1 MYFQYTKTQSKRLHA
16 KREAW
21 GSSMKDQ
28 TKGRPNP
35 RKVSTESSNS
45 MSGIWGPY
53 SMIYALLPLQL
64 C

>member
-21 GSSMKDQ
+21 GYSMKDQ
-28 TKGRPNP
+28 TKGRPKP
-35 RKVSTESSNS
+35 RMVSTEPSSS
-45 MSGIWGPY
+45 IPGIWDPY
-53 SMIYALLPLQL
+53 SMIYVPLPLQF